1 MEERP
6 TEPPE
11 DIPADDIRL
20 DSVWKMIPAQPWME
34 MSCPLNDTDKA
45 CDMFE
50 SCISVLSNVYREV
63 GLQNERREHEK
74 NNKSVHRKYML
85 SMTSIQAV
93 LYAGLLSGAILG
105 GTFVYLAMIICRRCQ
120 FKGNNDHP
128 RLHRSNAIRRSN
140 NSGGFRNF
148 VLLIF

>member
-11 DIPADDIRL
+11 EDPAYDIRL
-20 DSVWKMIPAQPWME
+20 DRVWKIIPAQPWME
-34 MSCPLNDTDKA
+34 MSCPLNDTDEA

-50 SCISVLSNVYREV
+50 SCISVLSNVYRAIDI
-63 GLQNERREHEK
+63 QNKRREQEK
-74 NNKSVHRKYML
+74 NSKSLHRKYML
-85 SMTSIQAV
+85 SMKSIQAV

-105 GTFVYLAMIICRRCQ
+105 GTFVYLAMVICRRCNL
-120 FKGNNDHP
+120 KRNDHP

-140 NSGGFRNF
+140 N
-148 VLLIF
+148 